1 MTQDVLTVRRPDDWH
16 LHLRDGDVLRA
27 VLPAT
32 ASQFSRAIIMPNL
45 KLPVTTMAAAEA
57 YRTRILNA
65 LPPDSGFTPLMT
77 CYLCDNT
84 EPADLKSG
92 FERAIFT
99 AAKLYPAGATTHSEY
114 GVTVVER
121 VADVLSSMQEIGMP
135 LLVHGESTDPDVD
148 VFDREAVFVRT
159 TLMQILRDFP
169 KLKVV
174 LEHITTEDAAEFV
187 MRDESGRLAA
197 TITPQHLMFNRNA
210 MFAGGVRPHFYCLPV
225 LKRERHRQALR
236 RAATSGCPNFFL
248 GTDSAPHDIE
258 AKEAACGCAGIFSA
272 PTALQAF
279 LTVFEQENALD
290 RFEAFSSE
298 HGARFY
304 GLPLNE
310 GTITFRREET
320 RICGNVELPDGRRI
334 RSFLAGDTLPWAI
347 A

>member
-334 RSFLAGDTLPWAI
+334 QSFLAGDTLPWAI